1 LAESAKDVALHGSIV
16 LEKMLCLPLVEQARG
31 LEHLLKV
38 FQACSMPMGLRS
50 CSTVDHGDHF
60 LPMALLLLVPPIAV
74 LLGLGR
80 IVGVVATTEVASGLA
95 FPTEVGLDGLLASG
109 ILGGDV
115 QELPCHA

>member
-1 LAESAKDVALHGSIV
+1 
-16 LEKMLCLPLVEQARG
+16 
-31 LEHLLKV
+31 
-38 FQACSMPMGLRS
+38 
-50 CSTVDHGDHF
+50 
-60 LPMALLLLVPPIAV
+60 V